1 MLPNHNN
8 IATGTF
14 PTATETNTTLASVI
28 PGLFAEKMNNWYKDE
43 LVCAKFFT
51 DLSADLASGTK
62 TLLIPN
68 ITAMTAYSKSN
79 ATAVTLNNPTDDQVT
94 LTVDTWYECS
104 FAIEDKEAEQV
115 KKSYNYMS
123 VLAKNAAA
131 VVANAYEDAIIA
143 LFDNFSQTTG
153 TSAAALA
160 DSNIR
165 RAIQY
170 LDEAK
175 APQDGRG
182 FFFTPKQI
190 WSDLMALD
198 RFTLM
203 VNTTAADPIRNG
215 RVGMLYGIPVYMSE
229 RIGATTGSAQSCL
242 AHKDAIVH
250 GSTIMRVQ
258 SNYIPQY
265 LSTVTT
271 ADVVF
276 GCIENRDTSG
286 CWIKTADA

>member
-1 MLPNHNN
+1 
-8 IATGTF
+8 
-14 PTATETNTTLASVI
+14 
-28 PGLFAEKMNNWYKDE
+28 MNNWYRDE

-51 DLSADLASGTK
+51 DLSSDISSGAK

-68 ITAMTAYSKSN
+68 ITAMTAHAKSN
-79 ATAVTLNNPTDDQVT
+79 ATAVTLNNPTDNQVT

-104 FAIEDKEAEQV
+104 FAIEKKEEEQV

-123 VLAKNAAA
+123 KLASNAAQT
-131 VVANAYEDAIIA
+131 VAAAYEDAIIA

-175 APQDGRG
+175 VPNSDRA
-182 FFFTPKQI
+182 FFLTPKQV
-190 WSDLMALD
+190 WSDLMAID
-198 RFTLM
+198 KFTL
-203 VNTTAADPIRNG
+203 VTNQGGNDPVLKG
-215 RVGMLYGIPVYMSE
+215 FKGMLYGYPVYVSE
-229 RIGATTGSAQSCL
+229 RIGATNGSAQSCF

-250 GSTIMRVQ
+250 ASTRMSVE

-265 LSTVTT
+265 LSTLTT

-276 GCIENRDTSG
+276 GVIENRDTSG
-286 CWIKTADA
+286 VWIKTADV

>member
-1 MLPNHNN
+1 M
-8 IATGTF
+8 ATGAF

-28 PGLFAEKMNNWYKDE
+28 PGLFAEKMNNYYKDA

-68 ITAMTAYSKSN
+68 ITAMTAHTKSN
-79 ATAVTLNNPTDDQVT
+79 ATAVTLNNPTDNQVT

-115 KKSYNYMS
+115 KKSYNYMN
-123 VLAKNAAA
+123 VLAKNAAHQ
-131 VVANAYEDAIIA
+131 VAAAYEDAIIA
-143 LFDNFSQTTG
+143 LFDDFSQTVG

-170 LDEAK
+170 LDAAN
-175 APQDGRG
+175 APKENRA
-182 FFFTPKQI
+182 FILSEKQV
-190 WSDLMALD
+190 WSDLMGID
-198 RFTLM
+198 KFTL
-203 VNTTAADPIRNG
+203 VQNAPGADPVMKG
-215 RVGMLYGIPVYMSE
+215 MVGYLYGIPVIMSN
-229 RIGATTGSAQSCL
+229 RIGETTGSAQGCL

-250 GSTIMRVQ
+250 ASTIMRVQ

-276 GCIENRDTSG
+276 GVTENRDTSG
-286 CWIKTADA
+286 VWIATDA

>member
-1 MLPNHNN
+1 
-8 IATGTF
+8 
-14 PTATETNTTLASVI
+14 
-28 PGLFAEKMNNWYKDE
+28 MNNWYKDE

-175 APQDGRG
+175 APQEGRA
-182 FFFTPKQI
+182 FFLTPKQV
-190 WSDLMALD
+190 WSDVMALD
-198 RFTLM
+198 KFTLTQ
-203 VNTTAADPIRNG
+203 NTVGADPVMKG
-215 RVGMLYGIPVYMSE
+215 MVGYLYGYPVIMSE
-229 RIGATTGSAQSCL
+229 RIGATDGSANSCF

-250 GSTIMRVQ
+250 ASTIMRVQ
-258 SNYIPQY
+258 SNYVPQY
-265 LSTVTT
+265 LSTITT
-271 ADVVF
+271 ADVLY
-276 GCIENRDTSG
+276 GAIENRDTSG
-286 CWIKTADA
+286 VWIKTADV

>member
-1 MLPNHNN
+1 M
-8 IATGTF
+8 ATGAF

-28 PGLFAEKMNNWYKDE
+28 PGLFAERMNNFYRAS
-43 LVCAKFFT
+43 LVTAKFFT

-68 ITAMTAYSKSN
+68 ITEMTAHSKSN
-79 ATAVTLNNPTDDQVT
+79 ATAVTLNNPTDNQIT

-123 VLAKNAAA
+123 VLAENAAYTSA
-131 VVANAYEDAIIA
+131 AAYEDAIIA
-143 LFDNFSQTTG
+143 LFDNFSQVVG
-153 TSAAALA
+153 TSATGVA

-170 LDEAK
+170 LDEAN
-175 APQDGRG
+175 APQDNRG
-182 FFFTPKQI
+182 FFFTAKQVWTDI
-190 WSDLMALD
+190 QAID
-198 RFTLM
+198 RFSLL
-203 VNTTAADPIRNG
+203 VNTNGADPVQKGHIG
-215 RVGMLYGIPVYMSE
+215 TLYGIPVMISE
-229 RIGATTGSAQSCL
+229 RIGTTDGSAQSCL

-276 GCIENRDTSG
+276 GVIENRDTSG
-286 CWIKTADA
+286 IWIATQA